1 MKRVKRTIK
10 TEITEA
16 FCTECEK
23 NVKVNVDF
31 RKNVQRLIGGK
42 LITGNLIVCHC
53 AECGALVSIPEYEHS
68 NDKEFFGKY
77 RQECGLLQPE
87 DIKQIREKY
96 KLSQANFA
104 KLLGMGEKTIT
115 RYENGSVQDEA
126 HDTLI
131 RAAQNIKFVKQLYEL
146 RKFDFEISIPN
157 SIDSTPWAELRKTTS
172 SYQPK
177 PGIYTQSFPPNSNY
191 YNGSN
196 FCKICANQCI

>member
-1 MKRVKRTIK
+1 M
-10 TEITEA
+10 EIRKS

-23 NVKVNVDF
+23 DVKIKKET
-31 RKNVQRLIGGK
+31 RENVQRLIGGK

-53 AECGALVSIPEYEHS
+53 TECGAIVSIPEYERL
-68 NDKEFFGKY
+68 NDKEFFSKY

-87 DIKQIREKY
+87 EIKATREKY
-96 KLSQANFA
+96 GLSQANFA

-131 RAAQNIKFVKQLYEL
+131 RAAQDAKFVKQLYAL
-146 RKFDFEISIPN
+146 RKFDFDIVFPKTIDNIPP
-157 SIDSTPWAELRKTTS
+157 IELMKTTS

-177 PGIYTQSFPPNSNY
+177 PEIYMQSYPKNTNY

-196 FCKICANQCI
+196 FCKICANPCI